1 MAREMLRAQVARFP
15 LIFIA
20 CCMCLFYGSALHA
33 AGDKD
38 SAEKDPA
45 LADAQQPDAPEADAA
60 TKKLMAAHGLFQRG
74 PFNLAAQQYADF
86 LSDYPKH
93 AQRTPAL
100 YALAVCQYR
109 QNDYEK
115 AALLLR
121 ATLRD
126 QGFAQ
131 RDEALAVLGHCEWA
145 RKDYDAS
152 LAAFDELLSKHGS
165 SKHAE
170 AAALNR
176 AQVLYAAA
184 KPKEAADACRQF
196 LERFAK

>member
-45 LADAQQPDAPEADAA
+45 ASDGQQQPDAPEADAA

-74 PFNLAAQQYADF
+74 LFNLAAQQYADF

-100 YALAVCQYR
+100 YALAQHEEAAATFDRLIREHARSQYEF
-109 QNDYEK
+109 D
-115 AALLLR
+115 AMLLR
-121 ATLRD
+121 AQALD
-126 QGFAQ
+126 ALGKSDLAIAQ
-131 RDEALAVLGHCEWA
+131 YRRAADSAPAARRPDARYGLGVALEKSGKHTEAIA
-145 RKDYDAS
+145 
-152 LAAFDELLSKHGS
+152 ELS
-165 SKHAE
+165 
-170 AAALNR
+170 AAAT
-176 AQVLYAAA
+176 AQGVYAN
-184 KPKEAADACRQF
+184 
-196 LERFAK
+196 